1 MEQTYQSRI
10 TDTRYFPVTDKHETD
25 ATPPLDDCERW
36 LEEEYFPKILPS
48 FPPFE
53 HVDRSTTVTF
63 EDRLGVRCTIG
74 AGEIAAAFLA
84 LVDNGLLPPVADT
97 WRALIPEDLMPE
109 GMLNRPTPLP
119 LPPERDTA
127 DPAQYMAQ
135 FGTLKVHETALGCP
149 CCGTR
154 AHAVLHTPVSEHQVT
169 ERNVVGA
176 MHQLAL
182 ANSMPPLSRYWQT
195 RMDEVYEPGCE
206 ADLRSR
212 TAREGE
218 L

>member
-1 MEQTYQSRI
+1 M
-10 TDTRYFPVTDKHETD
+10 TDKYEIETD
-25 ATPPLDDCERW
+25 PTPPLDDCERW

-53 HVDRSTTVTF
+53 YVDRNTAVTF

-84 LVDNGLLPPVADT
+84 LVDYGLLPPVADT
-97 WRALIPEDLMPE
+97 WRELIPEDLRPE
-109 GMLNRPTPLP
+109 VMMNRPAPSPLP
-119 LPPERDTA
+119 LPPERDKA
-127 DPAQYMAQ
+127 DPAQYPAQ
-135 FGTLKVHETALGCP
+135 CVALEVHEAALGCP

-154 AHAVLHTPVSEHQVT
+154 AHIVLHTPISEHRIT

-176 MHQLAL
+176 MHHLAL

-206 ADLRSR
+206 R